1 MVADCVPRQ
10 ARRTALNSG
19 SRFPIRNSLR
29 CLHDGLETGLLLLL
43 AYALAVGTI
52 YRSARQKVR
61 CSVQS
66 CSTVFAPE
74 ACRMKDDN
82 SGKSIVFVVDD
93 DPLVRDSVSSLLR
106 SVGLQTRVFA
116 STSEFLQEK
125 RPPLPSCLVLDV
137 RLPGV
142 SGLDFQAE
150 LSSRNI
156 HIPIIFMTGHGDIPM
171 TVRAMKAGAVEFL
184 TKPFREQDMLDAVK
198 LALER
203 DQGRLESEKASSG
216 LKSSFEAL
224 TPRER
229 EIMAMVASG
238 LMNKQVAGKIGLS
251 EITVKVH
258 RGRIMQKMGAKTLAD
273 LVRMAETLGIRPSA
287 S

>member
-1 MVADCVPRQ
+1 
-10 ARRTALNSG
+10 
-19 SRFPIRNSLR
+19 
-29 CLHDGLETGLLLLL
+29 
-43 AYALAVGTI
+43 
-52 YRSARQKVR
+52 
-61 CSVQS
+61 
-66 CSTVFAPE
+66 
-74 ACRMKDDN
+74 MKDDN
-82 SGKSIVFVVDD
+82 SGQPIVFVVDD
-93 DPLVRDSVSSLLR
+93 DPLVRGSVSSLLR
-106 SVGLQTRVFA
+106 SVGLQTRVFGSA
-116 STSEFLQEK
+116 SEFLQEK
-125 RPPLPSCLVLDV
+125 RPALPSCLVLDV

-156 HIPIIFMTGHGDIPM
+156 QIPIIFMTGHGDIPM

-203 DQGRLESEKASSG
+203 DQGRIESEKVSSG
-216 LKSSFEAL
+216 LKSNFATL
-224 TPRER
+224 TPREQ
-229 EIMAMVASG
+229 EIMALVASG

-258 RGRIMQKMGAKTLAD
+258 RGRIMQKMGARSLAD
-273 LVRMAETLGIRPSA
+273 LVRMAEALGVRPSA

>member
-1 MVADCVPRQ
+1 MKEA
-10 ARRTALNSG
+10 ASG
-19 SRFPIRNSLR
+19 QP
-29 CLHDGLETGLLLLL
+29 
-43 AYALAVGTI
+43 
-52 YRSARQKVR
+52 
-61 CSVQS
+61 
-66 CSTVFAPE
+66 
-74 ACRMKDDN
+74 
-82 SGKSIVFVVDD
+82 IVFVIDD
-93 DPLVRDSVSSLLR
+93 DAALGASVSSLLR
-106 SVGLQTRVFA
+106 SVGLQAMVFA
-116 STSEFLQEK
+116 STSEFLQQK
-125 RPPLPSCLVLDV
+125 RPNVPSCMVLDV

-142 SGLDFQAE
+142 SGIDFQAD
-150 LSSRNI
+150 LISRNI

-203 DQGRLESEKASSG
+203 DQSRLESEKASSG
-216 LKSSFEAL
+216 LKSSFETL

-229 EIMAMVASG
+229 EIMALVTSG

-258 RGRIMQKMGAKTLAD
+258 RGRIMQKMGARTLAD
-273 LVRMAETLGIRPSA
+273 LVRMAEALGIGPSA